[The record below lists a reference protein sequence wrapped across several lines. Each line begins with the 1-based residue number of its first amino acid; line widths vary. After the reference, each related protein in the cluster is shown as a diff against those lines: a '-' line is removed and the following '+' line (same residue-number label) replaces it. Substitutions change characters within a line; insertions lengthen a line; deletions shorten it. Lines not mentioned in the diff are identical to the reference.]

1 MKYLKNIAF
10 ALLLSSVMFSCQEEG
25 PYIQLSEGFITG
37 FASKV
42 EAIAPAPQQ
51 QNVLIEDITGVRCSN
66 CVAGHDKLNEL
77 INLNPGRV
85 IGLALHPYTLPIY
98 TSPYPG
104 SADFRDKDSAAH
116 FIVTQL
122 LDNPNSMPAGG
133 VNRKLYPGKT
143 ARNYFYS
150 DWATYT
156 AQELATTTPANL
168 NVKTNYKPATRE
180 LKASISITYASEVT
194 DDNYLSVLLSEDSI
208 IDKQLSPS
216 GIIPNY
222 EHKHVLRK
230 MLTPLTGKKLNS
242 SKTPLEKGRNFEVE
256 FTYEIPSEW
265 KAEYCH
271 VVAIVHKN
279 TTLIDV
285 VQCAEAKVK

>member
-1 MKYLKNIAF
+1 MALVLGSVFF
-10 ALLLSSVMFSCQEEG
+10 ACQEEG

-37 FASKV
+37 FSSKV
-42 EAIAPAPQQ
+42 ETNVPAPQA

-66 CVAGHDKLNEL
+66 CVAGHDKVNDLVNA
-77 INLNPGRV
+77 NPGRV
-85 IGLALHPYTLPIY
+85 IALALHPYTLPIY
-98 TSPYPG
+98 TNPYPG

-143 ARNYFYS
+143 ARNFFYS
-150 DWATYT
+150 DWPTYT
-156 AQELATTTPANL
+156 AQELANTTPVNLSVSNTYKAAN
-168 NVKTNYKPATRE
+168 RE
-180 LKASISITYASEVT
+180 LKANISITYAAEVT
-194 DDNYLSVLLSEDSI
+194 DDNYLSVIISEDSI

-222 EHKHVLRK
+222 EHKHILRK
-230 MLTPLTGKKLNS
+230 MLTPLTGKKLNT

-265 KAEYCH
+265 KAEDCH

-285 VQCAEAKVK
+285 LQCAEAKVK